1 MEKLV
6 GKIKHIAIIA
16 HDGKK
21 KELINWAKKNKAELS
36 KHIIYGT
43 RTTGTLLE
51 KELGIKV
58 EKFRSG
64 PLGGDLQIGTKIVE
78 GKIDIL
84 IFVWDPLESQPH
96 DPDIKALLRIATVY
110 NIPIANN
117 ISTAEYI
124 LISTFIDKEYL
135 KVEEID
141 NNLKHRIEYIMN
153 KEN

>member
-124 LISTFIDKEYL
+124 LSSTFIDKEYL